1 MKGVELEGGNG
12 VEQEEDEVILGQG
25 LLGRGV
31 VGTSLLS
38 VPRAIVLAWRVHE
51 RLLAGPT
58 RESNEENDKDIVSNE
73 NEHEQRQ
80 RNDREYQDTLLGE
93 GFTSFRVYRGHSCT
107 DGLLDA
113 SPGG

>member
-1 MKGVELEGGNG
+1 MKGVELEDGNG

-80 RNDREYQDTLLGE
+80 RNDREYQDTLLGKRE
-93 GFTSFRVYRGHSCT
+93 VRERPLRPPIV
-107 DGLLDA
+107 
-113 SPGG
+113 PNGGWS